1 VELLMEF
8 EIGSIVKIEKYSGE
22 YVIIGME
29 NYEDYGSCSYNRN
42 YYVMKLSD
50 VENKNYINENQGT
63 KIKCR
68 GTTLPF
74 TKVNNIAPFKFIKEV
89 RYKVD
94 RMQAKTITIY
104 E

>member
-1 VELLMEF
+1 MEF
-8 EIGSIVKIEKYSGE
+8 GIGSIVKIEKYSGE

-29 NYEDYGSCSYNRN
+29 NHERLGDCSYSRDYN
-42 YYVMKLSD
+42 VMKVSD
-50 VENKNYINENQGT
+50 LENKDYINENEGT
-63 KIKCR
+63 KIECR

-74 TKVNNIAPFKFIKEV
+74 TKVDNIAPFRLTKEV

-94 RMQAKTITIY
+94 RMKAKTITVY